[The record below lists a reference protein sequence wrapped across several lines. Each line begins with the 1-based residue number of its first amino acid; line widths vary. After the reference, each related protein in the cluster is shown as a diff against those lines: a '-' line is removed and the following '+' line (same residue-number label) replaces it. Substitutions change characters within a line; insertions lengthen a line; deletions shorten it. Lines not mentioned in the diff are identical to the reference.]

1 MAEAK
6 VKELGL
12 EPFDCP
18 PFSNPDPACVTLPP
32 QHLSLSPRVF
42 GASSFRVL
50 PATLTLKSVAR
61 STAGILGYVIV
72 GDMIYL
78 SGAGPQNAAG
88 DFVLG
93 KLGRD
98 LDVYAPLL
106 RSRRLL
112 LPRSVPSIPAPSG

>member
-18 PFSNPDPACVTLPP
+18 PFANPDPAWVPPPP

-50 PATLTLKSVAR
+50 PATLTLKPVAR

-112 LPRSVPSIPAPSG
+112 LPRSVPSIAAPAG

>member
-18 PFSNPDPACVTLPP
+18 PFSNPDPACVTLQP

-50 PATLTLKSVAR
+50 PATLTLKPVAR

-112 LPRSVPSIPAPSG
+112 LPRSLPSIAAPSG

>member
-1 MAEAK
+1 M
-6 VKELGL
+6 
-12 EPFDCP
+12 
-18 PFSNPDPACVTLPP
+18 
-32 QHLSLSPRVF
+32 
-42 GASSFRVL
+42 L
-50 PATLTLKSVAR
+50 PATLTLKPVAR

>member
-1 MAEAK
+1 MTGAA
-6 VKELGL
+6 G
-12 EPFDCP
+12 CGITAAGRRQ
-18 PFSNPDPACVTLPP
+18 SQRDPT
-32 QHLSLSPRVF
+32 
-42 GASSFRVL
+42 ASSLL
-50 PATLTLKSVAR
+50 PATLSLKPVAR

-106 RSRRLL
+106 RSHRLL